1 MKKRIASILLVL
13 VMALSLI
20 PTTVW
25 AWTSTVSTFE
35 ALKSRISS
43 RSHNNPIE
51 IVVDG
56 TIEISETLNINPT
69 QAGDGSMAWYKFWDQ
84 NIIISGADANSKLV
98 RAKGF
103 TDALFNLEGKQ
114 GYSGAGGSDHP
125 AYASLT
131 LRNITLDGGSD
142 TTTAGYAA
150 IRAKEYSNVILED
163 GAVIQNCKNINNAG
177 GAVYLG
183 SGNNGGAATFT
194 MSGTARMEN
203 NEAGMGG
210 ALYVSNAPAEVT
222 ISGGT
227 MQNNTARKNGGAI
240 SCDASSYYSLSIPL
254 KLLGGTIKNNTAGI
268 KGGGVYFGGTTV
280 CTVGGALNITG
291 NTQGDSKTASNL
303 HVGEAAE
310 NPHIYISYGDDKLT
324 PAARIGVNSDL
335 VPTKQRQSHHLR

>member
-25 AWTSTVSTFE
+25 AWSYDNVTSFDKLKSAIEDLSYNNSIEITVS
-35 ALKSRISS
+35 
-43 RSHNNPIE
+43 
-51 IVVDG
+51 G
-56 TIEISETLNINPT
+56 TIEISETLNIRPT
-69 QAGDGSMAWYKFWDQ
+69 RTENGSMAHYKFWNQ
-84 NIIISGADANSKLV
+84 NITIIGADANSKLV

-103 TDALFNLEGKQ
+103 KGALFNLQGEQ
-114 GYSGAGGSDHP
+114 GYGDGEDHP

-240 SCDASSYYSLSIPL
+240 S
-254 KLLGGTIKNNTAGI
+254 
-268 KGGGVYFGGTTV
+268 
-280 CTVGGALNITG
+280 
-291 NTQGDSKTASNL
+291 
-303 HVGEAAE
+303 
-310 NPHIYISYGDDKLT
+310 
-324 PAARIGVNSDL
+324 
-335 VPTKQRQSHHLR
+335 